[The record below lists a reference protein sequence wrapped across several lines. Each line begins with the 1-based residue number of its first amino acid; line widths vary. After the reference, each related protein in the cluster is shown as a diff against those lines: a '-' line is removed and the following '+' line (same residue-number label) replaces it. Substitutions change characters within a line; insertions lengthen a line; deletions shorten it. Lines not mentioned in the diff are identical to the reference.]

1 MKNQDTINAKRE
13 EIRKD
18 IAQALKDENQEAYSK
33 ALNDMMQLVAEELR
47 DEYDDKISAMAANV
61 DASALAARGVHMLTS
76 EEKSFYQKLIE
87 SAKSV
92 NPKQALE
99 DANVTFPRTIID
111 QVFNDLENEH
121 QLLKAV
127 NFVNTTGLTE
137 FITNTNGEQVATW
150 GKLTDKIIKEL
161 LGGFE
166 VKDVGLFK
174 LSAFIP
180 VCKSQLDLSPEWMD
194 RFIRTMLYEAIA
206 NGLEVGII
214 TGNGKESPIGMDKEV
229 GDSVVVTGGVYPKKK
244 SVKITDL
251 SPQTFGNLLALL
263 AMHPNGKSRIVS
275 DVIMIVDP
283 QDYYQ
288 KIMPATTVMAPDG
301 TYRNNVLPYP
311 TEIIQANALNR
322 GTAIIGMKKK
332 YFAGLGM
339 EQGGRIEYS
348 DQYQFLEDNR
358 VYLSKLYANGFP
370 FDNNAFIVLDISD
383 LKPLTY
389 KVESVT
395 APALSTNAKLSSLSL
410 GSAVLS
416 PAFSPETDTYTATT
430 KNATNVI
437 AAIPADAGANI
448 AIKFGEE
455 ETENG
460 AALAWEEGSNSVEI
474 TVTAADGSTTR
485 KYKVTVTKSN
495 G

>member
-1 MKNQDTINAKRE
+1 
-13 EIRKD
+13 
-18 IAQALKDENQEAYSK
+18 
-33 ALNDMMQLVAEELR
+33 
-47 DEYDDKISAMAANV
+47 
-61 DASALAARGVHMLTS
+61 
-76 EEKSFYQKLIE
+76 
-87 SAKSV
+87 
-92 NPKQALE
+92 
-99 DANVTFPRTIID
+99 
-111 QVFNDLENEH
+111 
-121 QLLKAV
+121 
-127 NFVNTTGLTE
+127 
-137 FITNTNGEQVATW
+137 
-150 GKLTDKIIKEL
+150 
-161 LGGFE
+161 
-166 VKDVGLFK
+166 
-174 LSAFIP
+174 
-180 VCKSQLDLSPEWMD
+180 MD
-194 RFIRTMLYEAIA
+194 RQ
-206 NGLEVGII
+206 VGENVI
-214 TGNGKESPIGMDKEV
+214 
-229 GDSVVVTGGVYPKKK
+229 VVGGVYPKKE
-244 SVKITDL
+244 SVKIEDL
-251 SPQTFGNLLALL
+251 SPQTIGNLLALL

-311 TEIIQANALNR
+311 IEVIQANALNR

-474 TVTAADGSTTR
+474 TVTAADGSTTK